1 MEGISLYQNNIPLA
15 LTLDS
20 NTMYIKSYSLIVLLL
35 IFSSCDKFLDE
46 KPDAKLNV
54 PSTNHD
60 LVAILDN
67 HSFINPALLEIV
79 TDDYYLTD
87 ENHQAISNVEFRE
100 AYSWSKEPTHNSFWN
115 NSYQTIFYCNT
126 VLDYIDRVI
135 YEPGGLDA
143 NQIKGIAYFQRAFA
157 YYSLVQ
163 VFCKYYTEENA
174 QDLGLVLKLNSDINE
189 KLQRSTLKETYDQI
203 LADMMKA
210 TELLPINDYQY
221 PVRPNKIAAYAALS
235 RIYLGLGNYVKAIE
249 YTDKALGLKEETIDY
264 NNIQESGPYPFKSYN
279 QEVLFF
285 ATMVPTTLLL
295 DNRATVTQ
303 SLYLSYEDNDL
314 RKKLFFTT
322 NPDGTIAFTGNYNSF
337 DQGIFCGLTVAEML
351 LNKAEIECRQQEI
364 NNAKNT
370 LKELL
375 DKRYASLPN
384 IPSKQSELLDYI
396 LKERRK
402 ELFFRGVRWS
412 DLRRYA
418 KEGREVTL
426 IREIDGK
433 KLIMSST
440 DVGDFC
446 YKIPLQALERGNL
459 KQNP

>member
-1 MEGISLYQNNIPLA
+1 MF
-15 LTLDS
+15 
-20 NTMYIKSYSLIVLLL
+20 LL
-35 IFSSCDKFLDE
+35 IFSSCNKFLDE

-67 HSFINPALLEIV
+67 HSFLNPGLLEIV
-79 TDDYYLTD
+79 ADDYYLTN
-87 ENHQAISNVEFRE
+87 ENHQSISNVEFRE

-135 YEPGGLDA
+135 YEPGGLDF

-163 VFCKYYTEENA
+163 VFCKYYTEENT

-189 KLQRSTLKETYDQI
+189 KLQRSNLKETYDQI
-203 LADMMKA
+203 LTDMRKA
-210 TELLPINDYQY
+210 VELLPIDNYQY
-221 PVRPNKIAAYAALS
+221 PVRPNKTAAYAALS
-235 RIYLGLGNYVKAIE
+235 RIYMGLGNYEKANE
-249 YTDKALGLKEETIDY
+249 YTDKALELKKETIDY
-264 NNIQESGPYPFKSYN
+264 NNIQESGPYPFKPYN
-279 QEVLFF
+279 PEVLFF
-285 ATMVPTTLLL
+285 ATMVPTSILLE
-295 DNRATVTQ
+295 NRATVTP
-303 SLYLSYEDNDL
+303 SLYLSYEDEDL
-314 RKKLFFTT
+314 RKKLFFTE
-322 NPDGTIAFTGNYNSF
+322 NSDGSIAFTGNYNSF

-351 LNKAEIECRQQEI
+351 LNKAEIECRQYKI
-364 NNAKNT
+364 NNARNT
-370 LKELL
+370 LKKLMN
-375 DKRYASLPN
+375 KRYSILPN
-384 IPSKQSELLDYI
+384 IPENESELLDYI

-402 ELFFRGVRWS
+402 ELYFRGVRWT

-418 KEGREVTL
+418 KEGIEISI

-433 KLIMSST
+433 QIIMTSK
-440 DVGDFC
+440 DVGEFC